1 MKELLDTRRVNGWNF
16 ILVDDTFYECRG
28 GMFYD
33 DDHDE
38 TPEPSLWL
46 AAMQLENDLLSEGYV
61 AEANHSEKGWVEVT
75 IEKYKNRI

>member
-1 MKELLDTRRVNGWNF
+1 MKSNGLLKNRRVNGWDF
-16 ILVDDTFYECRG
+16 KLVDNTFYECRG

-38 TPEPSLWL
+38 TPEPSLWM
-46 AAMQLENDLLSEGYV
+46 AAMQLENNLLSEGYL

-75 IEKYKNRI
+75 MVKE